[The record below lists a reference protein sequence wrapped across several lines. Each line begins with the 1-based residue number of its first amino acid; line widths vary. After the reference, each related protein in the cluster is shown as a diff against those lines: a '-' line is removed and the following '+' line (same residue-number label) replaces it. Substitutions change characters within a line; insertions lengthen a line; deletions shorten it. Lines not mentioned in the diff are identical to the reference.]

1 MCTRLFFLTVTILHF
16 WAPSAPS
23 ALQPEDPNS
32 KAHSIRPR
40 HTARVTGLGVSRSSS
55 FPTPRTPALKRLGH
69 EVLPGFPLPAEQQHQ
84 PRYAAEQG
92 HGGHHALRSLKL
104 TLPCP
109 LNPTTGTE
117 WTRPLGGA
125 ATRRGSAPPVF
136 FVAVER
142 TDSPYMCFRGFK
154 LKPAQVEYGEKEC

>member
-1 MCTRLFFLTVTILHF
+1 MCTLLFFLTVTILHF
-16 WAPSAPS
+16 WPPSAPS
-23 ALQPEDPNS
+23 ALQPEDANS
-32 KAHSIRPR
+32 KAHSIRPQ

-84 PRYAAEQG
+84 HRYAAERG

-109 LNPTTGTE
+109 LNPTTRRNGRGHSVE
-117 WTRPLGGA
+117 RQQGGA
-125 ATRRGSAPPVF
+125 PHPPRLLHGRGEDRQPVY
-136 FVAVER
+136 VL
-142 TDSPYMCFRGFK
+142 PW
-154 LKPAQVEYGEKEC
+154 L